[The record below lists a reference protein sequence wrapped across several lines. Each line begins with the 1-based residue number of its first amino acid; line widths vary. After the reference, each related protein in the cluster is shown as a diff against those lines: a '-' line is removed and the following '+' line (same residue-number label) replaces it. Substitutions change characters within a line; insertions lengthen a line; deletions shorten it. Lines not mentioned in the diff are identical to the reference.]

1 MSEIKTPPKRL
12 IGLNPNWAM
21 TEAGSVYGLTYDC
34 PCDLPRFEILL
45 DADGKHTVGA
55 DGKVVGVVPYDQC
68 CPRDGRE
75 CVPTKGNF
83 IGKPVS
89 PGGERRGWSITGDS
103 FENLTL
109 SPSVHAV
116 GHWHGWIQ
124 NGMVT
129 SC

>member
-21 TEAGSVYGLTYDC
+21 TEAGSVYGL
-34 PCDLPRFEILL
+34 F
-45 DADGKHTVGA
+45 GS